1 MINGEWGSGKTYFW
15 NNKIKNKIESIDKT
29 AFADL
34 VANVRKAEALS
45 KKALAELEAGNYTS
59 EYKYIEMFGKEDY
72 VYTLNKGEEL
82 QAEWTQIY
90 TEFSHWLGSYEM

>member
-1 MINGEWGSGKTYFW
+1 MEKYGILRCSNSDFEK
-15 NNKIKNKIESIDKT
+15 IDKT

-45 KKALAELEAGNYTS
+45 KEAIAELESGNYTS

-72 VYTLNKGEEL
+72 VYKLNRSEEL
-82 QAEWTQIY
+82 MGKMNVIY
-90 TEFSHWLGSYEM
+90 SEFSDWLGSWEM